1 MSFRFDKCTE
11 RCHVGLGVVVPRQAS
26 RDRSGFLSGESSN
39 VYIAIKSIEFSLR
52 FSGHFK
58 KSSSPKKNGFRSRL
72 RTFLRAG
79 SNLKSIQSRAAH
91 RDWHWH
97 TIPISDAVANYYKL
111 ELPRLNYGA
120 GELLPARTRLPRPT
134 HPPGP
139 RSDSTRSITLES
151 IRATWRREG
160 LLPLASSA
168 LATQPGGHGHDFEFR
183 VRASESGTPA
193 T

>member
-11 RCHVGLGVVVPRQAS
+11 RCHVGVGQAS

-97 TIPISDAVANYYKL
+97 TIPSPISSSDAVANYYKL

-120 GELLPARTRLPRPT
+120 GELLPARTRLPRPM

-139 RSDSTRSITLES
+139 RSDSTTFNNVRIDPSHVAERRLTSISFLSVGHSARRSRSRL
-151 IRATWRREG
+151 
-160 LLPLASSA
+160 
-168 LATQPGGHGHDFEFR
+168 
-183 VRASESGTPA
+183 
-193 T
+193 